1 MKTATERGVLWYNR
15 NNDMSE
21 VLFMAMQGAKWVWTA
36 GNDGTINAY
45 ADFAVDFE
53 AESRAVARVCASTDY
68 ALYCNGVFVS
78 AGAYASYPE
87 KKYYDEIELPVRP
100 GKNRLAIVG
109 YCVNFPFSTSVKDSR
124 GVLFEVESDRARVC
138 SGEDTLCRVSR
149 EYKSGLVPHV
159 TPQLGYTVC
168 ADLTAYDGWREQEGK
183 LSGFAP
189 ARALENKSELAPRPV
204 SRLTRGAPAFGR
216 LHGQG
221 LFRLGA
227 GESLGDKIQ
236 KSYLAARRLGD
247 FTQVI
252 SEDKTPYVF
261 QPTGEKADGVYLLF
275 DLGGERT
282 GSFAAEF
289 EFSAETEVDYCWG
302 EHLDDLRVRTEISGR
317 NFVGSYRAPK
327 GRSLYV
333 ERFRRLGLRYLM
345 VFVHAE
351 CFTLYG
357 AGIEPAVYPVMKKPG
372 KLSDPLHEKI
382 REVGVHTLHCCM
394 HEHYEDCPWR
404 EQSQYVMDS
413 RNQMLA
419 GYYCFENREFARAS
433 LLLMSDRID
442 ENGQIPLMQPSEFPT
457 YIPDFTL
464 CYPAV
469 VADYLEYTG
478 DESVLPVLLPRLE
491 RIVAGFESRLDETG
505 MIPRSH
511 DENEWNF
518 FEWTDGMAN
527 GCGYD
532 ARKFGKEYALPNQA
546 FFVIALE
553 GYLDCLARAGKRDEK
568 RETLKASLIERAD
581 AAFWQEREGRYATYL
596 TDGELTHGAE
606 YTQVLAVYAGIA
618 RGERRERVLS
628 LLTSSDNGLVGLSL
642 SNYLYKYDVL
652 LSEGGRFRDFVRAE
666 IERIWGDMLYSGATT
681 FYEVQEGAD
690 AFYYAGSLCH
700 GWSALPVYIY
710 GKYGLVK

>member
-1 MKTATERGVLWYNR
+1 M
-15 NNDMSE
+15 NNKKSE
-21 VLFMAMQGAKWVWTA
+21 VLSVMAMQGAKWVWPA
-36 GNDGTINAY
+36 DEEGKINAY
-45 ADFAVDFE
+45 ADFVADFDSTGNAVV
-53 AESRAVARVCASTDY
+53 RICASTDY
-68 ALYCNGVFVS
+68 AMYCNGEFVS

-87 KKYYDEIELPVRP
+87 KKFYDEIELPVRP

-124 GVLFEVESDRARVC
+124 GVLFEVESEGVRIL
-138 SGEDTLCRVSR
+138 SGEDTLCRASR
-149 EYKSGLVPHV
+149 EYQSGPVPHV
-159 TPQLGYTVC
+159 TPQLGYTVRK
-168 ADLTAYDGWREQEGK
+168 DLTAYDGWKEPGGALK
-183 LSGFAP
+183 GFAP
-189 ARALENKSELAPRPV
+189 ARALENESELAPRPI
-204 SRLTRGAPAFGR
+204 SRLTRGEPVFGR

-221 LFRLGA
+221 LFRLHA
-227 GESLGDKIQ
+227 GESLGDRLQ
-236 KSYLAARRLGD
+236 RSYLSARRLGE
-247 FTQVI
+247 FTQVVP
-252 SEDKTPYVF
+252 EDKTPYVF

-275 DLGGERT
+275 DLGGEKT

-289 EFSAETEVDYCWG
+289 EFPEETEVAYCWG

-345 VFVHAE
+345 VFVYAE
-351 CFTLYG
+351 RFTLYG
-357 AGIEPAVYPVMKKPG
+357 AGIEPAVYPVTKKPG
-372 KLSDPLHEKI
+372 KLSDPLHEKF
-382 REVGVHTLHCCM
+382 REISAHTLHCCM

-404 EQSQYVMDS
+404 EQSQYVMDT
-413 RNQMLA
+413 RNQILA
-419 GYYCFENREFARAS
+419 GYYCFDNPEFVRAS
-433 LLLMSDRID
+433 ILLMSDRIG

-457 YIPDFTL
+457 YIPNFSL

-491 RIVAGFESRLDETG
+491 KIVSSFESRLDETG
-505 MIPRSH
+505 MLPRSH

-518 FEWTDGMAN
+518 FEWTEGMAN

-532 ARKFGKEYALPNQA
+532 VRSFGKEYALPNQA
-546 FFVIALE
+546 FFIIALK
-553 GYLDCLARAGKRDEK
+553 GYLDCLAHAGKRDEK

-581 AAFWQEREGRYATYL
+581 AMFWQEKEGRYATYL
-596 TDGELTHGAE
+596 TDGKLAHGAE
-606 YTQVLAVYAGIA
+606 YTQILAAYAGIA
-618 RGERRERVLS
+618 RGERREKVFG
-628 LLTSSDNGLVGLSL
+628 LLTNPDNGLVEVSL
-642 SNYLYKYDVL
+642 GNYFYKYDVL
-652 LSEGGRFRDFVRAE
+652 LSEGERFREYVKSE
-666 IERIWGDMLYSGATT
+666 IERVWSKMLFEGSTT

-700 GWSALPVYIY
+700 GWSALPAYVY